1 MVCEM
6 DTLRTQKIRFLTGMY
21 REMKLQMNEHMR
33 LKFIENLIKILQAD
47 KSNKNVEEVIFKS

>member
-21 REMKLQMNEHMR
+21 REMKHPMDERIR
-33 LKFIENLIKILQAD
+33 LKFIENLTKILQKD
-47 KSNKNVEEVIFKS
+47 KANKNVEEV